1 MPGAKREKS
10 QHGYLPTV
18 VDRTLALT
26 RRCAHPMFM
35 GCPRVAQRDAAPSQ
49 EACCD
54 LRYARATA
62 MSTSGPSSR
71 STSPKCRVADY
82 TRVRIQPLRVLLR
95 PMPMLSVHLFNFA
108 NRSAGMELAGVT
120 GSRYPTPRSAV
131 SLPPAARNSAA
142 D

>member
-1 MPGAKREKS
+1 MRDATREKS
-10 QHGYLPTV
+10 QHGCLPTV

-35 GCPRVAQRDAAPSQ
+35 GCLASLNGMPLPPQ

-108 NRSAGMELAGVT
+108 NRHGAEQ
-120 GSRYPTPRSAV
+120 YPQRLDAN
-131 SLPPAARNSAA
+131 A
-142 D
+142 